1 MNRYVAGD
9 LVVSEFT
16 FSFLS
21 IQFIT
26 QLIIIKLPMAAFK
39 PGFTGV
45 GSNHATNL
53 AKTIDK
59 NYGVLRCLL
68 VVTTKSAL

>member
-1 MNRYVAGD
+1 
-9 LVVSEFT
+9 
-16 FSFLS
+16 
-21 IQFIT
+21 
-26 QLIIIKLPMAAFK
+26 MAAFK

>member
-1 MNRYVAGD
+1 
-9 LVVSEFT
+9 
-16 FSFLS
+16 
-21 IQFIT
+21 
-26 QLIIIKLPMAAFK
+26 MAAFK
-39 PGFTGV
+39 PGFTGF